1 MEPYRTSLCHDKPG
15 GFFARTGDKAPPPIH
30 HARVIRASLT
40 LVPNPLADLGK
51 GVPAPL
57 RRSARTSRT
66 SAKAPE
72 TQVFPSLAPAPVPA
86 WARAHGRAG
95 ESEPLF
101 CAGAG
106 LALLDAHLHR
116 DPPAAGALRS
126 RLALHSAAAS
136 TRIRRLNAD
145 AAALRD
151 LRFAMTAEP
160 PPAAKLLQLWQ
171 DLAARPPGLDARRLA
186 AAAGLLDCSVAAPDA
201 LAESLSETARAG
213 DPISAAA
220 KAAAAVFAAVPDA
233 PAADAEIL
241 AHWVFDAVLALRLRW
256 PRPLPLIATKLL
268 DPGLR
273 SDGGGRRPR
282 PGEPG
287 WEKAAAGAIALA
299 AAAALDLAAGLAR
312 RADMLIAVAPK
323 LRAKPAQRIVDLLLN
338 QDCVA
343 PAEAAR
349 HAPMTD
355 RAARRLF
362 DRLVTLG
369 AAREFSGRP
378 AFRLYGL

>member
-1 MEPYRTSLCHDKPG
+1 
-15 GFFARTGDKAPPPIH
+15 
-30 HARVIRASLT
+30 VIRPELT
-40 LVPNPLADLGK
+40 LVPDPLATRREA
-51 GVPAPL
+51 VPVPGA
-57 RRSARTSRT
+57 RRARTKANSP
-66 SAKAPE
+66 KAPE
-72 TQVFPSLAPAPVPA
+72 IQTSPPPAAVPP

-101 CAGAG
+101 CAGAS
-106 LALLDAHLHR
+106 LALLDACLRR
-116 DPPAAGALRS
+116 DPPAAGALRA
-126 RLALHSAAAS
+126 RLALQSAAAS
-136 TRIRRLNAD
+136 AKILRINAD

-151 LRFAMTAEP
+151 LRFTATAEP
-160 PPAAKLLQLWQ
+160 PPAAKLLELWR
-171 DLAARPPGLDARRLA
+171 DLAGRPPSLDVRRFA
-186 AAAGLLDCSVAAPDA
+186 AAAGLLDLSVAAPDA
-201 LAESLSETARAG
+201 LAESLSEQSRAG
-213 DPISAAA
+213 DPVSAAA
-220 KAAAAVFAAVPDA
+220 KAAALTFAGLPDA

-241 AHWVFDAVLALRLRW
+241 ALWAFDFVLALRLRW